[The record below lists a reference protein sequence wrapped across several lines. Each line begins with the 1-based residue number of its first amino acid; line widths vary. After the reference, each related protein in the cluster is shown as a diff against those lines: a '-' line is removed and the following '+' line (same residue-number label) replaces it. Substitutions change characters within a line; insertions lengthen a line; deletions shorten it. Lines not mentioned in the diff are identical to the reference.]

1 MKTGKTGLVPW
12 FIAILAVACTVPEE
26 KPRTVIAKVEDEE
39 LTYEEIEQDLSPNIR
54 AHLTPMD
61 IKEYVFRWIDNEV
74 LYQEALLRNLDEDE
88 DLQKTLEQIKRELII
103 NNLIQRTLQNQVQ
116 VSELEVRAYYD
127 SNQVEFVLP
136 EDMVRCEQIVVP
148 TRKQAEEVRKRLR
161 AGEAFEELA
170 REVSVDSLQRLT
182 NGLDSGYVVRGEMI
196 PEIGKVAFN
205 MPVGAYS
212 RPIKTAYGYH
222 IVKVV
227 DKVKA
232 GEPHRFE
239 EVKDQIRLKL
249 EAQKQ
254 QENYQRF
261 LLQTKSKFR
270 VTTNFQALNSV
281 LADSLALGES
291 LK

>member
-1 MKTGKTGLVPW
+1 MKTDKTGLVLW

-170 REVSVDSLQRLT
+170 REVSVDSLQRLA
-182 NGLDSGYVVRGEMI
+182 NGLDSGYVVRDEMI
-196 PEIGKVAFN
+196 PEIGKVAFS

-270 VTTNFQALNSV
+270 VTTNFQGLNSV